1 MASIAVIE
9 PAAGTSDA
17 VTFHR
22 RQIVHFAEFTQAL
35 VPCPHRHE
43 MGCKRR
49 SSDIE
54 QRFGLELGIGLE

>member
-9 PAAGTSDA
+9 PAAATSDA

-35 VPCPHRHE
+35 VPCPYRHE
-43 MGCKRR
+43 IGYKRR
-49 SSDIE
+49 SSEFE
-54 QRFGLELGIGLE
+54 QRFRFELSIGVE